1 MVGPRH
7 ARMSMPPP
15 APGAIDRPR
24 LTVLVDQRPVTVLA
38 GMAGFGKSTLL
49 ATTVGRQQVR
59 GAGVWL
65 TVDDSD
71 RDPVRLVSDL
81 LAAAS
86 LAGVEQLTAALAP
99 LRASSLR
106 AEPVTLVDALLEALY
121 DTAEPLVLA
130 LDDAQHLTGSKAS
143 AAVVDHLL
151 RWAPDNMRVLIGA
164 RVMPPFRLQRLRLDD
179 HLTYLAHNELAFST
193 DETAEAVKA
202 SGLELDA
209 ETVATIH
216 DATGGWPAGVR
227 MAILAASHIDRPDR
241 PRNVPTELR
250 RDRALADYLATE
262 VLAAL
267 SGELR
272 DFVLDSCLDERVCP
286 SLIDSMRGTTTAEM
300 LLEQCLSDGIFL
312 SRGAAATDEPWYEW
326 HPLFASHIR
335 RRLSTDQPQRAVELH
350 SAAAAWWVSV
360 DAPTAIRHAVA
371 AGNGDMAAR
380 IFSEHWLELFL
391 EGRVDA
397 VMDAVQHLPHAVA
410 DGGDAHLAQA
420 LVLVRR
426 GRLDA
431 ARGEI
436 DAARRAVERLPQQDQ
451 DGLRERTAI
460 VELFLSG
467 YDQGL
472 GAAVE
477 SGEAMLERL
486 SRGGRVPDPA
496 LQASV
501 QVFVGMGEARL
512 QTDEALPLGMLRASA
527 ATAHDTGLLALE
539 LTALA
544 ESCIPAIAEGRLTE
558 VHDLAVDVLARAAD
572 RGWVGLVTLAPAVAY
587 LGWLDYWRGNLTQ
600 ARAQLERSLSMV
612 LPFDTQMHELMLNFH
627 AKTCLALGDVK
638 AARASI
644 AAIETMFGSGTVPP
658 WGPSMLEGL
667 EGLALIAEGRPREAT
682 ALASSAPAQ
691 PEYRLA
697 AAHRARVLLKA
708 GDPAGALA
716 ELDRVPVKNNTFV
729 HITCLSRC
737 IEAEARSM
745 LGRADAH
752 LSLERALA
760 AAEPDQLYGPF
771 IAGGKRMVD
780 LLKAHLRHGTSH
792 PAALTQVLARLARE
806 HEHHV
811 PGWSERLTDRE
822 RVILQYLATNLT
834 NAEIAEAEFISLH
847 TTKTHIAHIYQ
858 KLGVGSRRAAIRRAA
873 ELDLY

>member
-7 ARMSMPPP
+7 ARMSVPLPS
-15 APGAIDRPR
+15 AGAIDRLR
-24 LTVLVDQRPVTVLA
+24 LTPLLERRPVTVLS

-49 ATTVGRQQVR
+49 SETVRRQQVR
-59 GAGVWL
+59 GAGFWL

-86 LAGVEQLTAALAP
+86 LAGIEQLTAALAP

-106 AEPVTLVDALLEALY
+106 AEPVALVDALLEALY

-130 LDDAQHLTGSKAS
+130 LDDAQHLAGAKAS
-143 AAVVDHLL
+143 AELVNHLL
-151 RWAPDNMRVLIGA
+151 RWAPANMRVVIGA
-164 RVMPPFRLQRLRLDD
+164 RVVPPLRLQRLRLDD
-179 HLTYLAHNELAFST
+179 HLTYLAHSELAFSA

-202 SGLELDA
+202 SGLELDGD
-209 ETVATIH
+209 TVASIH
-216 DATGGWPAGVR
+216 EATGGWPAGVR
-227 MAILAASHIDRPDR
+227 MAILAARHDDR
-241 PRNVPTELR
+241 PRNVPVELR

-267 SGELR
+267 SDEMR
-272 DFVLDSCLDERVCP
+272 DFVLDSCLDELVCP
-286 SLIDSMRGTTTAEM
+286 SLIDGIRGTTTAEA

-312 SRGAAATDEPWYEW
+312 SRGAAPTDEPWYQW
-326 HPLFASHIR
+326 HPLFASHIQ
-335 RRLSTDQPQRAVELH
+335 RRLATDRPERAVQLH
-350 SAAAAWWVSV
+350 SAAAAWWVRV

-371 AGNGDMAAR
+371 AGDGDMASR

-397 VMDAVQHLPHAVA
+397 VTDAVQHLPHAVA
-410 DGGDAHLAQA
+410 DSADVHLAQA

-431 ARGEI
+431 ARAEI
-436 DAARRAVERLPQQDQ
+436 ASARRAVERLPQQDR
-451 DGLRERTAI
+451 DGIEERTAI
-460 VELFLSG
+460 VELFLTG

-486 SRGGRVPDPA
+486 ARGDRAPDPVV
-496 LQASV
+496 QASL

-512 QTDEALPLGMLRASA
+512 QTHDELPLEMLRASA

-612 LPFDTQMHELMLNFH
+612 LPFDLELRGLTLNFH
-627 AKTCLALGDVK
+627 AKTCLALGDTK
-638 AARASI
+638 AARASMSEI
-644 AAIETMFGSGTVPP
+644 RAMTGSHPQIP
-658 WGPSMLEGL
+658 WWPSMLDGL
-667 EGLALIAEGRPREAT
+667 EGLALMAEGRKPEAV
-682 ALASSAPAQ
+682 ALASSAPLEAD
-691 PEYRLA
+691 YRLA
-697 AAHRARVLLKA
+697 PAHRARVLLLA
-708 GDPAGALA
+708 GDPEAALA
-716 ELDRVPVKNNTFV
+716 EISRVPMGGGFV
-729 HITCLSRC
+729 HLTCLGRC
-737 IEAEARSM
+737 IEAEARSK

-752 LSLERALA
+752 ASLELALA

-771 IAGGKRMVD
+771 LAGGKTMAQ

-792 PAALTQVLARLARE
+792 PAALTQVLARLSRQ

-811 PGWSERLTDRE
+811 PGWGERLTDRE

-873 ELDLY
+873 DLELY